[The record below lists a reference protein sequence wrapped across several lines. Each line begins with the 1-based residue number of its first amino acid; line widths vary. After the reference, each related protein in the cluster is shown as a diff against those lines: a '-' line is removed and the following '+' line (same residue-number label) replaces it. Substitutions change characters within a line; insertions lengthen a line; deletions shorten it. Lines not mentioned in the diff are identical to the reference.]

1 MFKSNAAK
9 TTQKIVKIQVNSNIT
24 FIATGCKIGGNI
36 ECIGNLRIEGDVA
49 GNVAAQGDVE
59 ISADGHLVGD
69 LLSAYNV
76 VVYGYAKI
84 KIRARG
90 QLSIH
95 KNAVVDGDVSAVA
108 LDIENGARFVGY
120 SSTGAAEAEVSMLD
134 QAAIVNS
141 GAAIG

>member
-9 TTQKIVKIQVNSNIT
+9 AAQKTVKIQVNSNIT
-24 FIATGCKIGGNI
+24 FIATGCKVDGDVN
-36 ECIGNLRIEGDVA
+36 CIGNLRVEGEIA
-49 GNVAAQGDVE
+49 GNVTAQGDVE
-59 ISADGHLVGD
+59 ISADGRLVGD
-69 LLSAYNV
+69 LLSAHNV

-90 QLSIH
+90 QLRIH
-95 KNAVVDGDVSAVA
+95 KNAVVDGDVAAVA

-120 SSTGAAEAEVSMLD
+120 SSTGAAEAEISMLD
-134 QAAIVNS
+134 EAAIVNS